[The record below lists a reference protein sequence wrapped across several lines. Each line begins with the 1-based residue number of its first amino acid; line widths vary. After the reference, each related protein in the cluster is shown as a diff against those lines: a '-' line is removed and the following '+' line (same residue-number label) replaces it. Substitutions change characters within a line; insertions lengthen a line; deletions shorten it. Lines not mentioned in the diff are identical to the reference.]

1 MNKKLINFLQ
11 KREKVSVAGTYQ
23 IRKDFSKKDLNG
35 SIGGEYVEM
44 RISTDSK
51 SPIQK
56 SFFGNW
62 IEVIQQ
68 GCFDEALTKDL
79 FSFMDHKIE
88 IKNTI
93 ATTKNGSMKFFK
105 DINGNYIA
113 QIQKDINNSLCM
125 ELFDKVRSG
134 IVSENS
140 FIFEPDIVEY
150 VENTDEN
157 ADYEVMVI
165 HKKANL
171 ISVDP
176 VVLAFYPQN
185 EVIIGGEEMEERKEK
200 KVLRDDDSKAEA
212 DDIAKENKDKAEAAA
227 DAKKGDDKQA
237 ADDMDK
243 ADKEESEAVD
253 DAEKKAEP
261 VDADVPADSDPDYKK
276 MYETLLASLQ
286 TAKDKED
293 DEDAPSSDAEDP
305 TKTMDGEKVNS
316 AEESKRNKKLTQIVK
331 NLKREGEIKM
341 NLKDLENKFNRIAKS
356 AILNPEA
363 RRAIFTDE
371 EKAFLRSKI
380 QKIAEA
386 TGDPEAYL
394 NSISLLTDGAI
405 NRNLDASS
413 YATGTAFVALINDPE
428 VKTELEKVLPEIEGA
443 EFINVDTLD
452 IVQKDILI
460 PTALEPSAIA
470 EGASSQNMDGSTV
483 SVKLNPTR
491 YSTEYTINPALANA
505 TQTMEANTKQGRSKI
520 TTKIRSAFYDNLFQN
535 QNATFASLSAGS
547 YTGGFTIDAKVFGAS
562 NTQLQIVD
570 IDKIIDFA
578 ESVYG
583 DEVSKNFIFLM
594 HPQTKTYILNTV
606 RTIYHGDWITDGDGF
621 TYRGIKII
629 AAPQFQGKVDPSTG
643 QIPSGEAAQY
653 TLVFCRKDCII
664 ARGLNFV
671 VQDNPYARMSE
682 GLLTRYIYTR
692 GEIKLIDP
700 FLNTRALFTG
710 ATPDSKVTEDQI
722 NAIQTTAELDSL
734 LAANPNLTR
743 KMRKLIEERREEIE
757 EQNAST
763 TSTDS
768 SD

>member
-11 KREKVSVAGTYQ
+11 KRERVSVAGTYQ

-227 DAKKGDDKQA
+227 DAKKGDEKQA

-606 RTIYHGDWITDGDGF
+606 RTIYHGD
-621 TYRGIKII
+621 
-629 AAPQFQGKVDPSTG
+629 
-643 QIPSGEAAQY
+643 
-653 TLVFCRKDCII
+653 
-664 ARGLNFV
+664 
-671 VQDNPYARMSE
+671 
-682 GLLTRYIYTR
+682 
-692 GEIKLIDP
+692 
-700 FLNTRALFTG
+700 
-710 ATPDSKVTEDQI
+710 
-722 NAIQTTAELDSL
+722 
-734 LAANPNLTR
+734 
-743 KMRKLIEERREEIE
+743 
-757 EQNAST
+757 
-763 TSTDS
+763 
-768 SD
+768 